1 MKTWEKISERPSAAA
16 AQSNQI
22 VIGDEANN
30 QRYKE
35 WNIQKANGTALL
47 HYRPI
52 ISHLDCAVVLF
63 NGTNFSY
70 PQNSIQS

>member
-1 MKTWEKISERPSAAA
+1 MPSLNVLLSKGLMKTWEKISERPSAAA

-35 WNIQKANGTALL
+35 
-47 HYRPI
+47 
-52 ISHLDCAVVLF
+52 
-63 NGTNFSY
+63 
-70 PQNSIQS
+70 